1 VAEEVHRLETVSH
14 SIFRDAAGDCVTI
27 GAVAVADGERI
38 TLLLGAANRDPRR
51 WERPHEFDIT
61 RRKLSHLGFA
71 FGLHSCLG
79 MNLARLQAQIF
90 VEDLI
95 DTVGDWQL
103 AGPLDHGTNYTVRGP
118 CRVLIAAA

>member
-1 VAEEVHRLETVSH
+1 MAEEVHRLETVSH
-14 SIFRDAAGDCVTI
+14 SIFRDVVGDCVTI

-103 AGPLDHGTNYTVRGP
+103 AGPLDYGTNYTVRGP